1 MKKFLFLLL
10 AATFALTTSAAEITY
25 TQQGEITFSETTV
38 WGDID
43 ISFKKCMANELFT
56 FYYVKLNGKILNQT
70 GSDNIGP
77 FLAGGAWMG
86 GNHPHATFKSGNTLS
101 VEAFVKDFELKKGE
115 TVNADILTIK
125 VKNELLYADGD
136 VFAYEYMTYH
146 VSGNSIEVIGEHT
159 YEYDKKA
166 LNVNRYYGM
175 QSMFVGETEILTPG
189 GPSGVWQK
197 ITNTSGDTY
206 KIDILKK
213 DAPNFCTFIEHNN
226 NGYQASY
233 MLREDLGNREWVKD
247 NDIVFTGNNWSKSYH
262 KIIGDFNVSKG
273 MSSRWHGIYS
283 WFDEPITDNC
293 RSTDQ
298 DLTFEYGAT
307 IQGKPVVM
315 HIASNGEMKQQTA
328 GIEEIVADSNEVFAY
343 ACDNKIVITADA
355 PNAVCV
361 DLTGKVI
368 ARGAGSFPCPKGV
381 YIVNDLRG
389 RSVKLIVK

>member
-1 MKKFLFLLL
+1 MKKILFLII
-10 AATFALTTSAAEITY
+10 AATFALSARAAKISY
-25 TQQGEITFSETTV
+25 TQQDEITFSETTE

-86 GNHPHATFKSGNTLS
+86 GNHPHSTFKSGNTLS
-101 VEAFVKDFELKKGE
+101 VDAYVNDLELKKGE
-115 TVNADILTIK
+115 TVNADVLTIK
-125 VKNELLYADGD
+125 VKNELLYSDGNI
-136 VFAYEYMTYH
+136 FAYEYMTYH

-189 GPSGVWQK
+189 GPSGIWQK
-197 ITNTSGDTY
+197 ITNTTQDLY

-213 DAPNFCTFIEHNN
+213 DAPNFCVFVEHNN

-233 MLREDLGNREWVKD
+233 MLREDLGNRDWVKD

-262 KIIGDFNVSKG
+262 KVIGDYNVTKG

-307 IQGKPVVM
+307 IQGKSVVM
-315 HIASNGEMKQQTA
+315 HIASNGEMTQQTT
-328 GIEEIVADSNEVFAY
+328 GIEEIVADGNEVFAY
-343 ACDNKIVITADA
+343 AGDNRIVVTADA

-361 DLTGKVI
+361 DLTGKII
-368 ARGAGSFPCPKGV
+368 ARGAGSFPCSKGV
-381 YIVNDLRG
+381 YIVNDMRG